1 MLATHRAH
9 GTTTMMASLVT
20 DTTERLE
27 ASVRALAPLVRSGE
41 LAGIHL
47 EGPWLSG
54 AHCGAHDP
62 ALLRAPDPAEVT
74 RLLDAGEGTVRMV
87 TLAPELDGG
96 LEAVAAARRTAASSP
111 PSGTATRRTPWRGR
125 HSTPAPASRP
135 TCSTRC
141 GRSTTASPGRCWR
154 SSRTRARSSS

>member
-9 GTTTMMASLVT
+9 GTTSMMASLVT

-27 ASVRALAPLVRSGE
+27 ASVRALAPLVRAGE

-74 RLLDAGEGTVRMV
+74 R
-87 TLAPELDGG
+87 
-96 LEAVAAARRTAASSP
+96 AARR
-111 PSGTATRRTPWRGR
+111 RRRQP
-125 HSTPAPASRP
+125 
-135 TCSTRC
+135 C
-141 GRSTTASPGRCWR
+141 GW
-154 SSRTRARSSS
+154 